1 MYFSL
6 KKSSHL
12 KTLDLIVVPA
22 IFIVARFNDGIC
34 APERWGSFVE
44 INNTKFTR
52 WTRTGGILNLL
63 FEVILK
69 LDRIICH
76 GFAYIS

>member
-1 MYFSL
+1 MYLSL
-6 KKSSHL
+6 KSSHL
-12 KTLDLIVVPA
+12 KILDLIVIPA

-52 WTRTGGILNLL
+52 GRAPV
-63 FEVILK
+63 E
-69 LDRIICH
+69 
-76 GFAYIS
+76 Y

>member
-6 KKSSHL
+6 ESSHS
-12 KTLDLIVVPA
+12 KTLDLIVIPA
-22 IFIVARFNDGIC
+22 ISIVARFNDALIC

-52 WTRTGGILNLL
+52 GRAPRGILNFL
-63 FEVILK
+63 FEA
-69 LDRIICH
+69 DPEA
-76 GFAYIS
+76 G